1 MSVLYPLM
9 FFGLTHMAAA
19 ILFLSALPETETST
33 KEAAKAE
40 PPKRALPVNRVGGT
54 NDEL

>member
-1 MSVLYPLM
+1 MSVLYPLV

-54 NDEL
+54 KDEL